1 MSIIIIVTENMIKD
15 ALSSK
20 VLYTLALSQ
29 KLQGTSVTANLFH
42 PGYVSD
48 SNLLLPKSKIGKFG
62 YKILSQI
69 LILIFKV
76 FSEPNPDVGKKLVL
90 DTDLSQTSGKFFN
103 EKREIVPLS
112 NKYSQ
117 DKIDQIFAHSKQ
129 F

>member
-1 MSIIIIVTENMIKD
+1 MIKD

-62 YKILSQI
+62 YK
-69 LILIFKV
+69 ILIFKV